1 MQPAPAMNRTV
12 RAKSGNLL
20 FFAAAVVLLC
30 CAVPTIHQLQP
41 RLTRTEVLAFE
52 NASVLLQTLQQ
63 PCALHFSMVTTSL
76 NASADAAFN
85 ASDFCSQWTT

>member
-12 RAKSGNLL
+12 RAKSRNLL

-30 CAVPTIHQLQP
+30 CAVPTTHQHQP

-52 NASVLLQTLQQ
+52 NASVLLQI
-63 PCALHFSMVTTSL
+63 AAHAFIFTSL
-76 NASADAAFN
+76 GAV
-85 ASDFCSQWTT
+85 